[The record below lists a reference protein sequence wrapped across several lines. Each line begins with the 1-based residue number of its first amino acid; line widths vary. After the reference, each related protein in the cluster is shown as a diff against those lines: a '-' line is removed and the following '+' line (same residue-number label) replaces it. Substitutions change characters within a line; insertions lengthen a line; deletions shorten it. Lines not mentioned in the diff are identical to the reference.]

1 MSKLRGI
8 ITLALLSCFVVATWG
23 CDFQKQTLPKPK
35 VVRKK
40 IVAPKAPTA
49 VARNSAQSATPAATI
64 AKPGKS
70 VRTSPPVV
78 KRISAAELRPKS
90 DIAATPASGK
100 ASHVVAK
107 NIAAPVT
114 GPIAIS
120 QPKAQKPSKAPG
132 TKAKN
137 ASVGQPAE
145 NPEDSGLPPEAA
157 RPRPAPSAT
166 VVVEVKPATEAV
178 PSSAAVIQ
186 PATAPLPP
194 EPDTG
199 ISAGP
204 AATVAAVTPTVSK
217 SATTAGKQKEGVPA
231 HYNPQGRINPFEPL
245 FRDEP
250 EALPLTAKKKRR
262 VPRTPL
268 ERIDLGQLKLVGI
281 IVASSGNRALVQEA
295 SGKGYIIKEGT
306 YIGLHSGKVT
316 EIKKDRVVIEEETD
330 EVVGTQKMR
339 NKELVLPKPP
349 GE

>member
-8 ITLALLSCFVVATWG
+8 ITLALLSSFVVATWG
-23 CDFQKQTLPKPK
+23 CDSQQQTVPKPK

-49 VARNSAQSATPAATI
+49 LARNRAQSATPAASV

-70 VRTSPPVV
+70 LRTSPVV
-78 KRISAAELRPKS
+78 KRISTAELRPKS
-90 DIAATPASGK
+90 DIAATPDSRK
-100 ASHVVAK
+100 APHVVAK
-107 NIAAPVT
+107 NSTAPVT

-120 QPKAQKPSKAPG
+120 QPKVQRSSEAPG
-132 TKAKN
+132 IKATNVSARK
-137 ASVGQPAE
+137 PAAI
-145 NPEDSGLPPEAA
+145 PEAKGLPPVTA
-157 RPRPAPSAT
+157 RPQPAPSGTA
-166 VVVEVKPATEAV
+166 VAQEKPAKEAV

-186 PATAPLPP
+186 PTTAPLPP
-194 EPDTG
+194 E
-199 ISAGP
+199 P
-204 AATVAAVTPTVSK
+204 AATVAAVTPTVKK
-217 SATTAGKQKEGVPA
+217 SATVAANQKGEAPA
-231 HYNPQGRINPFEPL
+231 RYNPQGRINPFEPL
-245 FRDEP
+245 FKDEP
-250 EALPLTAKKKRR
+250 EAPPVTAKKKRR

-316 EIKKDRVVIEEETD
+316 EIKKDRVVIEEEID
-330 EVVGTQKMR
+330 EVVGTQKIR